1 MGSGYSSL
9 ASASYLAQQGHE
21 VTVFEKNSMIG
32 GRARQ
37 WQKEGF
43 VFDMGPTFY
52 WMPDVFEKFFEDFGH
67 KPSDYYELV
76 RLDPGYEIYF
86 GEKDSVPLSADF
98 EKIVAVFE
106 ENEPGSGKFL
116 RNFMKSAAYNYRV
129 AMEKVVYKPG
139 KSPME
144 LVMPATAA
152 RVFQF
157 FSSLSGKVR
166 RNIHNPKLRQMLEFP
181 VIFLGAKPSQTPAF
195 YCFMNYA
202 DMILGTWHVKG
213 GMFEM
218 INGIKKMAE
227 SLGVKI
233 CTNSAVTEVVIRDKK
248 ITGVVV
254 NGNFERA
261 DAVVSGADYHH
272 TESLLPRSYRNYS
285 EKYWN
290 KRVMAPSALL
300 YYVAFDRKIDRIS
313 HHTLFFDTEFS
324 VHAEKIYDD
333 PGWPES
339 PLFYTSFPSVSDER
353 MAPEGKDAAV
363 ILIPVAAGL
372 SDTPEIRDFYFNQVI
387 ERMERLTGQKLKDD
401 ILFHES
407 YAISDFTRD
416 YNAYQGNAYGL
427 SNILLQTAF
436 LKPKIYNKKVKN
448 LFYAGQLTVPG
459 PGVPPAVISGKIAAQ
474 LANDYLQKC

>member
-407 YAISDFTRD
+407 YAVSDFTRD

>member
-227 SLGVKI
+227 GLGVKI

-407 YAISDFTRD
+407 YAVSDFTRD

>member
-227 SLGVKI
+227 SLGVRI
-233 CTNSAVTEVVIRDKK
+233 YTNSAVTEVVIRDKK

-254 NGNFERA
+254 NGNFVKA

-387 ERMERLTGQKLKDD
+387 DRMERLTGQNLKKD

-407 YAISDFTRD
+407 YAVSDFTRD

-474 LANDYLQKC
+474 LANDYLQKS

>member
-300 YYVAFDRKIDRIS
+300 YYVAFDRKIDHIS

-324 VHAEKIYDD
+324 AHAEKIYDD

-407 YAISDFTRD
+407 YAVSDFTRD

>member
-1 MGSGYSSL
+1 
-9 ASASYLAQQGHE
+9 
-21 VTVFEKNSMIG
+21 
-32 GRARQ
+32 
-37 WQKEGF
+37 
-43 VFDMGPTFY
+43 
-52 WMPDVFEKFFEDFGH
+52 
-67 KPSDYYELV
+67 
-76 RLDPGYEIYF
+76 
-86 GEKDSVPLSADF
+86 
-98 EKIVAVFE
+98 
-106 ENEPGSGKFL
+106 
-116 RNFMKSAAYNYRV
+116 
-129 AMEKVVYKPG
+129 
-139 KSPME
+139 
-144 LVMPATAA
+144 
-152 RVFQF
+152 
-157 FSSLSGKVR
+157 
-166 RNIHNPKLRQMLEFP
+166 
-181 VIFLGAKPSQTPAF
+181 
-195 YCFMNYA
+195 
-202 DMILGTWHVKG
+202 
-213 GMFEM
+213 
-218 INGIKKMAE
+218 
-227 SLGVKI
+227 
-233 CTNSAVTEVVIRDKK
+233 
-248 ITGVVV
+248 
-254 NGNFERA
+254 
-261 DAVVSGADYHH
+261 
-272 TESLLPRSYRNYS
+272 
-285 EKYWN
+285 
-290 KRVMAPSALL
+290 MAPSALL